1 VEEATTEAAAVV
13 VIITAIAADAA
24 EAEDGDTVTNLTTTI
39 EAVIIT
45 TMVVEAEDVLEI
57 DLVPVHLPSKILKQP
72 FSARYLPLLAEW
84 ESLKTFASP
93 NLLPKD
99 NKDSSFA
106 QWKRPRLE
114 ISMI

>member
-1 VEEATTEAAAVV
+1 MEEAITEAAVVV

-24 EAEDGDTVTNLTTTI
+24 EAEDGDTVNNLTTII
-39 EAVIIT
+39 EAVTIT
-45 TMVVEAEDVLEI
+45 TMVVEAEDVPAI
-57 DLVPVHLPSKILKQP
+57 DLVLVHSPSKILKQP

-84 ESLKTFASP
+84 ESLKTFANL